1 MPDVSVV
8 LTVYNGQRFLR
19 EAIDSILNQTY
30 ADFELLVIDDGS
42 IDSTPDILKGYDDP
56 RLRAVIQ
63 EHVGRVKSLNRGVAT
78 AWGEYI
84 AIMDADDISL
94 PERLEKQVRWL
105 DVHPG
110 TALLGTGTVVVDEN
124 GRAIAQFDTPR
135 GSLAIKEA
143 LLKGVMCPAHPSAM
157 YRKTSFETVGGYREW
172 FEQAM
177 DYDLWLRMTERYDV
191 DSLPEILCHYRLNL
205 GGISHRRYFQQKRSA
220 AFALECA
227 KRRREG
233 LPEPSVPL
241 LDSPPTRRE
250 LGEYHCRLG
259 RTLLHLDRVDEA
271 RAELARAVLCSP
283 LDLYIWYFYL
293 GSLLGKSFLERF
305 FPLARGTVRVLPWLR
320 RDHLDPF
327 RKPGSGTVL

>member
-1 MPDVSVV
+1 MPKVSVV
-8 LTVYNGQRFLR
+8 MTVYNGQRFLR

-42 IDSTPDILKGYDDP
+42 IDSTPDILNGYDDP

-63 EHVGRVKSLNRGVAT
+63 EHMGRVKSLNRGVAT
-78 AWGEYI
+78 ACGEYV

-105 DVHPG
+105 EVHPG

-124 GRAIAQFDTPR
+124 GRAIGQFDTPR
-135 GSLAIKEA
+135 GSLAIEEA

-157 YRKTSFETVGGYREW
+157 YRKTCFETVGGYREW

-177 DYDLWLRMTERYDV
+177 DYDLWLRLTERYDV

-220 AFALECA
+220 AFALESA
-227 KRRREG
+227 KRRRKG
-233 LPEPSVPL
+233 LPEPSTPPRDL
-241 LDSPPTRRE
+241 PPTRRE

-259 RTLLHLDRVDEA
+259 RILLDLGRILEA
-271 RAELARAVLCSP
+271 RGELRRAVVNSP
-283 LDLYIWYFYL
+283 LDPYIWYFYL
-293 GSLLGKSFLERF
+293 GSLVGKSSMDRF
-305 FPLARGTVRVLPWLR
+305 FPLARGAVRLFPWLR
-320 RDHLDPF
+320 KDHLGPF
-327 RKPGSGTVL
+327 RG